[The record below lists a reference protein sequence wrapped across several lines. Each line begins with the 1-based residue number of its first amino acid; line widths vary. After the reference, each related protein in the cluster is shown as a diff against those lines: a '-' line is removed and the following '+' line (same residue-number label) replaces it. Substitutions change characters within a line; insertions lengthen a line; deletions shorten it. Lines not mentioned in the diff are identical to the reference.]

1 MAVEAAPTDVAD
13 AVIESTALPR
23 VSNPPPTVRLVR
35 SLIPEV
41 VATLAAAMEA
51 PSTESA
57 VASEV
62 VVAIPLIRP
71 SPEEAIV
78 LLVPPIASL
87 KVTAEVPVLAL
98 FTEEASACDA
108 AVEVDWTVASA
119 AELKFRL
126 CRPAAEIVS
135 VVVAV
140 VTGGI

>member
-1 MAVEAAPTDVAD
+1 MAVAAAPTDVAV
-13 AVIESTALPR
+13 AVIESIALPR
-23 VSNPPPTVRLVR
+23 VSSPPPTVRLVR

-41 VATLAAAMEA
+41 VATLAAAVEA

-57 VASEV
+57 VAREV

-98 FTEEASACDA
+98 FTEEASALEVAVDA
-108 AVEVDWTVASA
+108 AWTFASA
-119 AELKFRL
+119 DAI
-126 CRPAAEIVS
+126 RPRS
-135 VVVAV
+135 
-140 VTGGI
+140 